1 MRRVRSSP
9 IRDPVRTVGIGFRA
23 SQGAEREGKSPRS
36 GFRPFAVR
44 GEKKKSN
51 VYARSTRGLG
61 FPVADSFLED
71 ESPRMDHPS
80 DTSDMS
86 SRNAV
91 NASAFETFDSVD
103 EAYAAE
109 VYGLKESSTTETD
122 PEAVRRARRTR
133 A

>member
-1 MRRVRSSP
+1 
-9 IRDPVRTVGIGFRA
+9 
-23 SQGAEREGKSPRS
+23 
-36 GFRPFAVR
+36 
-44 GEKKKSN
+44 
-51 VYARSTRGLG
+51 
-61 FPVADSFLED
+61 
-71 ESPRMDHPS
+71 MDHPS

-122 PEAVRRARRTR
+122 PEAVRSGAAYASVTRELADARARLRAFEDEVDDLRAENAALRAVVTR
-133 A
+133 RRIKADAERRA